1 VFFILTTQ
9 YNTWHFQAIRV
20 AAVQSSNMLANYLQD
35 QLQADF
41 AREEL
46 VKDGKLTAKKADEQQ
61 EEWEQVRRYLFTWRD
76 TTKAMMERVVRPL
89 LKSYLRFATP
99 EERFSKLNCR
109 AFVLLMTIV
118 AINDPNWCCF

>member
-1 VFFILTTQ
+1 MNICLYYPIHYYTPTIPMHCI
-9 YNTWHFQAIRV
+9 YPQAIRV

-61 EEWEQVRRYLFTWRD
+61 EEWEQVRRGWISHFFCFGMHLG
-76 TTKAMMERVVRPL
+76 L
-89 LKSYLRFATP
+89 
-99 EERFSKLNCR
+99 
-109 AFVLLMTIV
+109 VLVI
-118 AINDPNWCCF
+118 

>member
-1 VFFILTTQ
+1 M
-9 YNTWHFQAIRV
+9 QAIRV

-61 EEWEQVRRYLFTWRD
+61 EEWEQVRFLFTWRD
-76 TTKAMMERVVRPL
+76 TKKAMMERVVRPL

-99 EERFSKLNCR
+99 EDRFYCR
-109 AFVLLMTIV
+109 AFHDGRCNQRSKLGLLAVEFLTLFSV
-118 AINDPNWCCF
+118 DRLNGTAD

>member
-1 VFFILTTQ
+1 M
-9 YNTWHFQAIRV
+9 

-61 EEWEQVRRYLFTWRD
+61 EEWEQVRRGLISHIFCFGMHLGLEMVMIRGRGD
-76 TTKAMMERVVRPL
+76 EAKQTKRGVGQTR
-89 LKSYLRFATP
+89 KQ
-99 EERFSKLNCR
+99 
-109 AFVLLMTIV
+109 
-118 AINDPNWCCF
+118 